1 MSDRFVD
8 LRTPLEKTLDQI
20 LGKDSPALV
29 RAAAAGLAGAGG
41 ALTAAPVLATAVAAA
56 AAATA
61 AGAVWDWL
69 FD

>member
-8 LRTPLEKTLDQI
+8 LRTDAEKTLDVL
-20 LGKDSPALV
+20 LGKDKPWLV
-29 RAAAAGLAGAGG
+29 RAATVGFAAAGG
-41 ALTAAPVLATAVAAA
+41 AVAAAPVLATA

-61 AGAVWDWL
+61 AATAVSVVWDWL